1 MSSRDQVMDFRD
13 GVLRVKVVA
22 PPQAGKA
29 NAAVIA
35 LLARHLGVPRRQLQI
50 VRGASSRDKVVEV
63 AGLGQEELLARL
75 AVKDKEGRSE

>member
-1 MSSRDQVMDFRD
+1 MDFRD

-35 LLARHLGVPRRQLQI
+35 LLARHLGVPRRRLKI
-50 VRGASSRDKVVEV
+50 IRGASSRDKVVEV
-63 AGLGQEELLARL
+63 AGLGQQELLARL
-75 AVKDKEGRSE
+75 AVKDKVGRSE